1 MMKSEI
7 RIRNSADVCYIDIE
21 GNIGVPEEWQFDDP
35 GARVATYERFR
46 AAAARIAALEA
57 AEVVVSIRSTGGD
70 VNDALL
76 IYDALRTLPGR
87 ITTRCYGY
95 TASAATLIAQAASEG
110 RREIAAGALYL
121 IHNSECSVEGNVAEL
136 EARIGL
142 LRKTDERLAEIY
154 AVRSGRP
161 AAEFAALMAEN
172 NGSGR
177 WLSPEETVAAG
188 LADRVIGAEAGNPS
202 EGCAAGGEE
211 LYGFDGG
218 EDAEAPDSPD
228 GSDGADGS
236 GSDAAAGSAVAA
248 AGGEAFGGGPRR
260 SGLPEGLVRWVRQT
274 LRSWRERLTTEHR
287 TAAAK
292 AAPQHSA
299 SQHPAPGGP
308 AEQHPAPGGPAEQH
322 PAPGGPAEQHPAP
335 GGSAEPVLPEASAAA
350 PASEAAPGAGG
361 SAALFPS
368 EAAPASEG
376 TAAAPAPE
384 GPVATPASAVPV
396 SAAVQPSER
405 IPQSMRRSVL
415 ALREAQLRVEP
426 TRVRPVEDPSCR
438 ERLHTANERAY
449 AEDARSFAKS

>member
-202 EGCAAGGEE
+202 EGSAAGGEE

-228 GSDGADGS
+228 GSDGPDGADGS

-308 AEQHPAPGGPAEQH
+308 AEQHPV
-322 PAPGGPAEQHPAP
+322 P

-368 EAAPASEG
+368 EAASASEG

>member
-172 NGSGR
+172 NGAGR
-177 WLSPEETVAAG
+177 WLSPEEAVEAG
-188 LADRVIGAEAGNPS
+188 LADRVIGAEAGDPS
-202 EGCAAGGEE
+202 AGSAAGGEE

-218 EDAEAPDSPD
+218 EDAEAPDGSD
-228 GSDGADGS
+228 GPDGADGS

-299 SQHPAPGGP
+299 S
-308 AEQHPAPGGPAEQH
+308 QH

>member
-202 EGCAAGGEE
+202 EGSAAGGEE

-218 EDAEAPDSPD
+218 EDAEAPDGSD
-228 GSDGADGS
+228 GPDGADGS

-299 SQHPAPGGP
+299 S
-308 AEQHPAPGGPAEQH
+308 QH

>member
-1 MMKSEI
+1 MKSEI

-154 AVRSGRP
+154 AARSGRP

-248 AGGEAFGGGPRR
+248 AGGEAFGGVPRR

-299 SQHPAPGGP
+299 S
-308 AEQHPAPGGPAEQH
+308 
-322 PAPGGPAEQHPAP
+322 QHPAP

>member
-1 MMKSEI
+1 MKSEI

-202 EGCAAGGEE
+202 EGSAAGGEE

-228 GSDGADGS
+228 GSDGSDGPDGSDGSDGSDGPDGPDGPDGADGS

-248 AGGEAFGGGPRR
+248 A
-260 SGLPEGLVRWVRQT
+260 
-274 LRSWRERLTTEHR
+274 
-287 TAAAK
+287 
-292 AAPQHSA
+292 
-299 SQHPAPGGP
+299 
-308 AEQHPAPGGPAEQH
+308 
-322 PAPGGPAEQHPAP
+322 GGPAEQHPAP

>member
-202 EGCAAGGEE
+202 EGSAAGGEE

-228 GSDGADGS
+228 GSDGSDGSDGPDGADGS

-299 SQHPAPGGP
+299 S
-308 AEQHPAPGGPAEQH
+308 
-322 PAPGGPAEQHPAP
+322 QHPAP

>member
-188 LADRVIGAEAGNPS
+188 LADRVIGAEAGDPS
-202 EGCAAGGEE
+202 AGSAAGGEE

-228 GSDGADGS
+228 GSDGPDGADGS
-236 GSDAAAGSAVAA
+236 GSDAAAAAGSAVAA

-299 SQHPAPGGP
+299 S
-308 AEQHPAPGGPAEQH
+308 
-322 PAPGGPAEQHPAP
+322 QHPAP

>member
-202 EGCAAGGEE
+202 EGSAAGGEE

-218 EDAEAPDSPD
+218 EDAEAPDSP
-228 GSDGADGS
+228 DGS

-299 SQHPAPGGP
+299 S
-308 AEQHPAPGGPAEQH
+308 
-322 PAPGGPAEQHPAP
+322 QHPAP

>member
-76 IYDALRTLPGR
+76 IYDALRALPGR

-161 AAEFAALMAEN
+161 AAEFAALMTEN
-172 NGSGR
+172 NGAGR
-177 WLSPEETVAAG
+177 WLSPEEAVAAG

-202 EGCAAGGEE
+202 EGSAAGGEE

-228 GSDGADGS
+228 GSDGSDGPDGADGS

-299 SQHPAPGGP
+299 S
-308 AEQHPAPGGPAEQH
+308 
-322 PAPGGPAEQHPAP
+322 QHPAP

>member
-1 MMKSEI
+1 MKSEI

-76 IYDALRTLPGR
+76 IYDALRALPGR

-136 EARIGL
+136 EASIGL

-188 LADRVIGAEAGNPS
+188 LADRVIGAEAGDPS
-202 EGCAAGGEE
+202 AGSAAGGEE

-218 EDAEAPDSPD
+218 EDAEAPDGSD
-228 GSDGADGS
+228 GPDGADGS

-299 SQHPAPGGP
+299 S
-308 AEQHPAPGGPAEQH
+308 QH

>member
-76 IYDALRTLPGR
+76 IYDALRALPGR

-202 EGCAAGGEE
+202 EGSAAGGEE

-228 GSDGADGS
+228 GSDGSDGS

-299 SQHPAPGGP
+299 S
-308 AEQHPAPGGPAEQH
+308 QH

>member
-1 MMKSEI
+1 MKSEI

-218 EDAEAPDSPD
+218 EDAEAPDGSD
-228 GSDGADGS
+228 GPDGADGS

-248 AGGEAFGGGPRR
+248 AGGEAFGGVPRR

-299 SQHPAPGGP
+299 SQHPAPGG
-308 AEQHPAPGGPAEQH
+308 
-322 PAPGGPAEQHPAP
+322 
-335 GGSAEPVLPEASAAA
+335 SAEPVLPEASAAT

>member
-202 EGCAAGGEE
+202 EGSAAGGEE

-218 EDAEAPDSPD
+218 EDVEAPDGSD
-228 GSDGADGS
+228 GPDGADGS

-308 AEQHPAPGGPAEQH
+308 AEQHPAPGG
-322 PAPGGPAEQHPAP
+322 
-335 GGSAEPVLPEASAAA
+335 SAEPVLPEASAAA

-384 GPVATPASAVPV
+384 GPVTTPASAVPV

>member
-76 IYDALRTLPGR
+76 IYDALRALPGR

-188 LADRVIGAEAGNPS
+188 LADRVIGAEVGNPS
-202 EGCAAGGEE
+202 EGSAAGGEE

-228 GSDGADGS
+228 GSDGSDGPDGADGS

-308 AEQHPAPGGPAEQH
+308 AEQHPAPGG
-322 PAPGGPAEQHPAP
+322 
-335 GGSAEPVLPEASAAA
+335 SAEPVLPEASAAA
-350 PASEAAPGAGG
+350 PALEAAPGAGG

-449 AEDARSFAKS
+449 AEDARSFSKS

>member
-188 LADRVIGAEAGNPS
+188 LADRVIGAEAGDPS
-202 EGCAAGGEE
+202 AGSAAGGEE
-211 LYGFDGG
+211 LYGF
-218 EDAEAPDSPD
+218 
-228 GSDGADGS
+228 DGADGS

-299 SQHPAPGGP
+299 S
-308 AEQHPAPGGPAEQH
+308 QH

>member
-76 IYDALRTLPGR
+76 IYDALRALPGR

-188 LADRVIGAEAGNPS
+188 LADRVIGAEAGDPS
-202 EGCAAGGEE
+202 AGSAAGGEE

-218 EDAEAPDSPD
+218 EDAEAPDGSD
-228 GSDGADGS
+228 GPDGADGS

-299 SQHPAPGGP
+299 S
-308 AEQHPAPGGPAEQH
+308 QH

>member
-1 MMKSEI
+1 MKSEI

-177 WLSPEETVAAG
+177 WLSPEEAVEAG

-202 EGCAAGGEE
+202 EGSAAGGEE

-228 GSDGADGS
+228 GSDGPDGADGS

-299 SQHPAPGGP
+299 S
-308 AEQHPAPGGPAEQH
+308 
-322 PAPGGPAEQHPAP
+322 QHPAP

>member
-76 IYDALRTLPGR
+76 IYDALRALPGR

-202 EGCAAGGEE
+202 EGSAAGGEE

-228 GSDGADGS
+228 GSDGPDGS

-299 SQHPAPGGP
+299 S
-308 AEQHPAPGGPAEQH
+308 QH

>member
-1 MMKSEI
+1 MKSEI

-202 EGCAAGGEE
+202 EGSAAGGEE

-218 EDAEAPDSPD
+218 EDAEAPDGSD
-228 GSDGADGS
+228 GPDGADGS

-299 SQHPAPGGP
+299 S
-308 AEQHPAPGGPAEQH
+308 
-322 PAPGGPAEQHPAP
+322 QHPAP

>member
-188 LADRVIGAEAGNPS
+188 LADRVIGAEAGDPS
-202 EGCAAGGEE
+202 AGSAAGGEE

-218 EDAEAPDSPD
+218 EDAEAPDGSD
-228 GSDGADGS
+228 GPDGADGF

-308 AEQHPAPGGPAEQH
+308 AEQHPAPGG
-322 PAPGGPAEQHPAP
+322 
-335 GGSAEPVLPEASAAA
+335 SAEPVLPEASAAA

-384 GPVATPASAVPV
+384 GPVATPASTVPV

>member
-188 LADRVIGAEAGNPS
+188 LADRVIGAEAGDPS
-202 EGCAAGGEE
+202 AGSAAGGEE

-228 GSDGADGS
+228 GSDGSDGPDGS

-299 SQHPAPGGP
+299 S
-308 AEQHPAPGGPAEQH
+308 QH

>member
-1 MMKSEI
+1 MKSEI

-154 AVRSGRP
+154 AARSGRP

-202 EGCAAGGEE
+202 EGSAAGGEE

-218 EDAEAPDSPD
+218 EDAEAPDSSD

-248 AGGEAFGGGPRR
+248 AGGEAFGGVPRR

-299 SQHPAPGGP
+299 S
-308 AEQHPAPGGPAEQH
+308 
-322 PAPGGPAEQHPAP
+322 QHPAP

>member
-188 LADRVIGAEAGNPS
+188 LADRVIGAEAGDPS
-202 EGCAAGGEE
+202 AGSAAGGEE

-218 EDAEAPDSPD
+218 EDAEAPDGSD
-228 GSDGADGS
+228 GPDGADGS

-248 AGGEAFGGGPRR
+248 AGGEAFGGGPRW

-299 SQHPAPGGP
+299 S
-308 AEQHPAPGGPAEQH
+308 QH

-384 GPVATPASAVPV
+384 GPVTTPASAVPV

>member
-1 MMKSEI
+1 MKSEI

-46 AAAARIAALEA
+46 AAAARIAALKA

-202 EGCAAGGEE
+202 EGSAAGGEE

-228 GSDGADGS
+228 GSDGPDGADGS

-299 SQHPAPGGP
+299 S
-308 AEQHPAPGGPAEQH
+308 QH

>member
-202 EGCAAGGEE
+202 EGSAAGGEE

-228 GSDGADGS
+228 GADGS
-236 GSDAAAGSAVAA
+236 GSDAA

-299 SQHPAPGGP
+299 S
-308 AEQHPAPGGPAEQH
+308 QH

>member
-188 LADRVIGAEAGNPS
+188 LADRVIGAKAGDPS
-202 EGCAAGGEE
+202 AGSAAGGEE

-218 EDAEAPDSPD
+218 EDAEAPDGSD
-228 GSDGADGS
+228 GPDGADGS

-308 AEQHPAPGGPAEQH
+308 AEQHPAPGG
-322 PAPGGPAEQHPAP
+322 
-335 GGSAEPVLPEASAAA
+335 SAEPVLPEASAAA

-376 TAAAPAPE
+376 TAAVPAPE

>member
-1 MMKSEI
+1 MKSEI

-177 WLSPEETVAAG
+177 WLSPEETVATG

-202 EGCAAGGEE
+202 EGSAAGGEE

-228 GSDGADGS
+228 GSDGPDGPDGADGS
-236 GSDAAAGSAVAA
+236 GSDAAAAAGSAVAA

-299 SQHPAPGGP
+299 S
-308 AEQHPAPGGPAEQH
+308 QH

>member
-188 LADRVIGAEAGNPS
+188 LADRVIGAKAGDPS
-202 EGCAAGGEE
+202 AGSAAGGEE

-218 EDAEAPDSPD
+218 EDAEAPDGSD
-228 GSDGADGS
+228 GPDGADGA

-308 AEQHPAPGGPAEQH
+308 AEQHPAPGG
-322 PAPGGPAEQHPAP
+322 
-335 GGSAEPVLPEASAAA
+335 SAEPVLPEASAAA

-376 TAAAPAPE
+376 TAAVPAPE

-449 AEDARSFAKS
+449 AEDARAFAMS

>member
-154 AVRSGRP
+154 AVRSGRL

-228 GSDGADGS
+228 GSDGSDGPDGADGS

-299 SQHPAPGGP
+299 S
-308 AEQHPAPGGPAEQH
+308 QH

>member
-202 EGCAAGGEE
+202 EGSAAGGEE

-228 GSDGADGS
+228 GSDGSDGPDGPDGSDGPDGADGS

-299 SQHPAPGGP
+299 S
-308 AEQHPAPGGPAEQH
+308 
-322 PAPGGPAEQHPAP
+322 QHPAP

>member
-1 MMKSEI
+1 MKSEI

-76 IYDALRTLPGR
+76 IYDALRALPGR

-188 LADRVIGAEAGNPS
+188 LADRVIGAEAGDPS
-202 EGCAAGGEE
+202 AGSAAGGEE

-218 EDAEAPDSPD
+218 EDAEAPDGSD
-228 GSDGADGS
+228 GPDGADGS

-299 SQHPAPGGP
+299 S
-308 AEQHPAPGGPAEQH
+308 QH

>member
-218 EDAEAPDSPD
+218 EDAEAPDGSDGPD
-228 GSDGADGS
+228 GADGSDGPDGPDGADGS

-308 AEQHPAPGGPAEQH
+308 AEQHPAPGG
-322 PAPGGPAEQHPAP
+322 
-335 GGSAEPVLPEASAAA
+335 SAEPVLPEASAAA

-368 EAAPASEG
+368 EAAPAS
-376 TAAAPAPE
+376 E

>member
-202 EGCAAGGEE
+202 EGSAAGGEE

-218 EDAEAPDSPD
+218 EDAEAPDGP
-228 GSDGADGS
+228 DGS

-299 SQHPAPGGP
+299 S
-308 AEQHPAPGGPAEQH
+308 QH

>member
-154 AVRSGRP
+154 AARSGRP

-202 EGCAAGGEE
+202 EGSAAGGEE

-248 AGGEAFGGGPRR
+248 AGGEAFGGGPQR

-299 SQHPAPGGP
+299 S
-308 AEQHPAPGGPAEQH
+308 QH

-449 AEDARSFAKS
+449 AEDARSFSKS

>member
-161 AAEFAALMAEN
+161 AAEFAALMTEN
-172 NGSGR
+172 NGAGR
-177 WLSPEETVAAG
+177 WLSPEEAVAAG

-202 EGCAAGGEE
+202 EGSAAGGEE

-228 GSDGADGS
+228 GSDGSDGPDGADGS

-299 SQHPAPGGP
+299 S
-308 AEQHPAPGGPAEQH
+308 
-322 PAPGGPAEQHPAP
+322 QHPAP

>member
-1 MMKSEI
+1 MKSEI

-76 IYDALRTLPGR
+76 IYDALRALPGR

-202 EGCAAGGEE
+202 EGSAAGGEE

-228 GSDGADGS
+228 GSDGPDGADGS

-299 SQHPAPGGP
+299 S
-308 AEQHPAPGGPAEQH
+308 
-322 PAPGGPAEQHPAP
+322 QHPAP

>member
-1 MMKSEI
+1 MKSEI

-76 IYDALRTLPGR
+76 IYDALRALPGR

-188 LADRVIGAEAGNPS
+188 LADRVIGAEAGDPS
-202 EGCAAGGEE
+202 AGSAAGGEE
-211 LYGFDGG
+211 LYGFDG
-218 EDAEAPDSPD
+218 P
-228 GSDGADGS
+228 DGADGS

-299 SQHPAPGGP
+299 S
-308 AEQHPAPGGPAEQH
+308 QH

>member
-188 LADRVIGAEAGNPS
+188 LADRVIGAEAGDPS
-202 EGCAAGGEE
+202 EGSAAGGEE
-211 LYGFDGG
+211 LYGFDG
-218 EDAEAPDSPD
+218 P
-228 GSDGADGS
+228 DGADGS

-260 SGLPEGLVRWVRQT
+260 SGLPEGLFRWVRQT

-299 SQHPAPGGP
+299 S
-308 AEQHPAPGGPAEQH
+308 QH

>member
-202 EGCAAGGEE
+202 EGSAAGGEE

-218 EDAEAPDSPD
+218 EDAEAPDGPD
-228 GSDGADGS
+228 GPDGADGS

-299 SQHPAPGGP
+299 S
-308 AEQHPAPGGPAEQH
+308 
-322 PAPGGPAEQHPAP
+322 QHPAP

>member
-76 IYDALRTLPGR
+76 IYDALRALPGR

-154 AVRSGRP
+154 AARSGRP

-188 LADRVIGAEAGNPS
+188 LADRVIGAEAGDPS
-202 EGCAAGGEE
+202 AGSAAGGEE

-218 EDAEAPDSPD
+218 EDAEAPDGSD
-228 GSDGADGS
+228 GPDGADGS

-299 SQHPAPGGP
+299 S
-308 AEQHPAPGGPAEQH
+308 QH